1 MRTIYAVRL
10 IHWTEQR
17 SDYRSFGVY
26 ESNIMMPPGLL
37 KVGMYS
43 IVNDKTLFV
52 LSFTII
58 MPREQILLKKLRE
71 GSTVGLK
78 DRITL
83 VFLLAYPAVIA
94 MMTTVVTEY
103 IDAAM
108 VGHTGSEKL
117 NDKSLMLPQKD
128 LPV

>member
-43 IVNDKTLFV
+43 NMREVVWFIKTRGVF
-52 LSFTII
+52 
-58 MPREQILLKKLRE
+58 PGKDHR
-71 GSTVGLK
+71 GS
-78 DRITL
+78 
-83 VFLLAYPAVIA
+83 
-94 MMTTVVTEY
+94 
-103 IDAAM
+103 
-108 VGHTGSEKL
+108 
-117 NDKSLMLPQKD
+117 
-128 LPV
+128 

>member
-43 IVNDKTLFV
+43 KRQNSFRFV
-52 LSFTII
+52 VYYNNAQRTD
-58 MPREQILLKKLRE
+58 
-71 GSTVGLK
+71 T
-78 DRITL
+78 
-83 VFLLAYPAVIA
+83 A
-94 MMTTVVTEY
+94 
-103 IDAAM
+103 
-108 VGHTGSEKL
+108 
-117 NDKSLMLPQKD
+117 
-128 LPV
+128 